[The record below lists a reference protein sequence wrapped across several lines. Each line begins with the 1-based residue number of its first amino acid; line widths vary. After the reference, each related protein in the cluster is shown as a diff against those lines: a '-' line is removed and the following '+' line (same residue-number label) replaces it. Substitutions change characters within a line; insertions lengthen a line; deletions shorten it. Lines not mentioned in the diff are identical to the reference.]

1 MTKTNI
7 GFKKGLPKF
16 RLNSNNLSDFNE
28 EELYE
33 LAEEFDN
40 SLYSKKIV
48 VQKVVKEPKNNR
60 R

>member
-1 MTKTNI
+1 MTKVNI

-16 RLNSNNLSDFNE
+16 KLNSNNLSSYDE

-40 SLYSKKIV
+40 SVYSKKIF
-48 VQKVVKEPKNNR
+48 VQKVVKQPKNNR
-60 R
+60 